1 MSDKDLNEIQTKIA
15 LLEKDAKTGE
25 QIHRRLEIA
34 IDKLS
39 DCAISLKGM
48 LAQQEQKLTKA
59 EQTDEDIF
67 ITLEARRK
75 EWDNDLKELHS
86 RITTNTKELRE
97 HQIQSE
103 NNMLNELRHMR
114 QQLSERVGV
123 LEKWRWLIIG
133 GSIIIGLMMSNPSG
147 NLWDFLNQSLD
158 FFHSFCYNISMSS
171 YIDIKFINLLSTRLP
186 KFKRKSEYLFNFRC
200 PHCGDSQ
207 KSLTK
212 ARGFVYKK
220 E

>member
-1 MSDKDLNEIQTKIA
+1 MADDLNKIQTKIA

-67 ITLEARRK
+67 ITLESRRK

-97 HQIQSE
+97 NQIKSE
-103 NNMLNELRHMR
+103 NNMLNELRSMR

-133 GSIIIGLMMSNPSG
+133 GSIIIGLMMSNPNG
-147 NLWDFLNQSLD
+147 NFWEFLN
-158 FFHSFCYNISMSS
+158 
-171 YIDIKFINLLSTRLP
+171 
-186 KFKRKSEYLFNFRC
+186 
-200 PHCGDSQ
+200 
-207 KSLTK
+207 
-212 ARGFVYKK
+212 
-220 E
+220 

>member
-1 MSDKDLNEIQTKIA
+1 MSENELNEIQTKIA

-39 DCAISLKGM
+39 DCAVSLKGM
-48 LAQQEQKLTKA
+48 LAQQEQKLAKA
-59 EQTDEDIF
+59 EQTDDDIF
-67 ITLEARRK
+67 ITLESRRK

-86 RITTNTKELRE
+86 RITSNTKELRE

-133 GSIIIGLMMSNPSG
+133 GSIVVGFIAQKMII
-147 NLWDFLNQSLD
+147 
-158 FFHSFCYNISMSS
+158 
-171 YIDIKFINLLSTRLP
+171 LS
-186 KFKRKSEYLFNFRC
+186 
-200 PHCGDSQ
+200 
-207 KSLTK
+207 
-212 ARGFVYKK
+212 
-220 E
+220 

>member
-1 MSDKDLNEIQTKIA
+1 MSENELNEIQTKIA

-48 LAQQEQKLTKA
+48 LAQQEQKLAKA
-59 EQTDEDIF
+59 EQTDDDIF
-67 ITLEARRK
+67 ITLESRRK

-86 RITTNTKELRE
+86 RITTNSRELRE
-97 HQIQSE
+97 HQVRSE
-103 NNMLNELRHMR
+103 QTMLNELRAMKS
-114 QQLSERVGV
+114 QLSERVGV

-147 NLWDFLNQSLD
+147 NIWEFLN
-158 FFHSFCYNISMSS
+158 
-171 YIDIKFINLLSTRLP
+171 
-186 KFKRKSEYLFNFRC
+186 
-200 PHCGDSQ
+200 
-207 KSLTK
+207 
-212 ARGFVYKK
+212 
-220 E
+220 

>member
-1 MSDKDLNEIQTKIA
+1 MADDLSKIQTKIA

-133 GSIIIGLMMSNPSG
+133 GSIII
-147 NLWDFLNQSLD
+147 
-158 FFHSFCYNISMSS
+158 
-171 YIDIKFINLLSTRLP
+171 
-186 KFKRKSEYLFNFRC
+186 
-200 PHCGDSQ
+200 
-207 KSLTK
+207 
-212 ARGFVYKK
+212 
-220 E
+220 

>member
-15 LLEKDAKTGE
+15 LLEKDAMLLE
-25 QIHRRLEIA
+25 QLHRRLEIA

-97 HQIQSE
+97 HQIQTE

-147 NLWDFLNQSLD
+147 NLWNFLN
-158 FFHSFCYNISMSS
+158 
-171 YIDIKFINLLSTRLP
+171 
-186 KFKRKSEYLFNFRC
+186 
-200 PHCGDSQ
+200 
-207 KSLTK
+207 
-212 ARGFVYKK
+212 
-220 E
+220 

>member
-1 MSDKDLNEIQTKIA
+1 MADDLNKIQTKIA

-67 ITLEARRK
+67 ITLESRRK
-75 EWDNDLKELHS
+75 EWDSDLKELHS

-97 HQIQSE
+97 HQLQSE
-103 NNMLNELRHMR
+103 NNMLSELRSMKT
-114 QQLSERVGV
+114 QLSERVGV

-133 GSIIIGLMMSNPSG
+133 GAIVVGFAL
-147 NLWDFLNQSLD
+147 
-158 FFHSFCYNISMSS
+158 
-171 YIDIKFINLLSTRLP
+171 
-186 KFKRKSEYLFNFRC
+186 
-200 PHCGDSQ
+200 Q
-207 KSLTK
+207 KMPIW
-212 ARGFVYKK
+212 G
-220 E
+220 

>member
-15 LLEKDAKTGE
+15 LLEKDAETGE
-25 QIHRRLEIA
+25 KIHRRLEIA

-97 HQIQSE
+97 NQIQSE
-103 NNMLNELRHMR
+103 NNMLNELRSMR

-147 NLWDFLNQSLD
+147 NLWEFLS
-158 FFHSFCYNISMSS
+158 
-171 YIDIKFINLLSTRLP
+171 
-186 KFKRKSEYLFNFRC
+186 
-200 PHCGDSQ
+200 
-207 KSLTK
+207 
-212 ARGFVYKK
+212 
-220 E
+220 